1 MTHGCISISIK
12 SLQYHGTDET
22 LVSLVQALVFYENT
36 FNSNNRHIGH
46 FKRNNSIIFRQKS
59 GSCRRTDGR
68 IMKTTKI
75 ITIDNNTVQ
84 HYVPYKFMY
93 QRS

>member
-36 FNSNNRHIGH
+36 FNSNNCLRGH
-46 FKRNNSIIFRQKS
+46 CKHNNPIICRQKS
-59 GSCRRTDGR
+59 GPSRRTNGR
-68 IMKTTKI
+68 IMKTIK
-75 ITIDNNTVQ
+75 
-84 HYVPYKFMY
+84 
-93 QRS
+93 

>member
-36 FNSNNRHIGH
+36 FNSNNCLNGRVKH
-46 FKRNNSIIFRQKS
+46 NNSIICRQKS
-59 GSCRRTDGR
+59 GPCLRTHGR
-68 IMKTTKI
+68 IMKTMKL
-75 ITIDNNTVQ
+75 
-84 HYVPYKFMY
+84 
-93 QRS
+93 